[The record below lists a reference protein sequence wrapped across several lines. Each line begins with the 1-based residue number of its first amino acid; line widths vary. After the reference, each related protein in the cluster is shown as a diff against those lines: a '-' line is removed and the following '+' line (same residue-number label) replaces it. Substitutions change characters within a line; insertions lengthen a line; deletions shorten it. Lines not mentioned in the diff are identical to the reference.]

1 MITKF
6 LVNSLKEIYHQAK
19 QAGAESIEITNED
32 REIEV
37 YLVVGNTG
45 IGKID
50 NSMKD
55 ALYKLRKKDTVELKR
70 MLDASKVRYREYEY
84 FGEWAFKLIITIKHE
99 VDHKKHG

>member
-6 LVNSLKEIYHQAK
+6 LVNSLKEFYQQAK
-19 QAGAESIEITNED
+19 QAGADSIEITNED
-32 REIEV
+32 KDIEI
-37 YLVVGNTG
+37 YLIVGNTG

-70 MLDASKVRYREYEY
+70 LLDASKVRYREYEY
-84 FGEWAFKLIITIKHE
+84 FGEWAFKLTITI
-99 VDHKKHG
+99 

>member
-6 LVNSLKEIYHQAK
+6 LVNSLKEIYHEAK
-19 QAGAESIEITNED
+19 QAGADSIEITNED
-32 REIEV
+32 NDIEV
-37 YLVVGNTG
+37 YLMVGATG

-70 MLDASKVRYREYEY
+70 MLSASKVRYKEYEH
-84 FGEWAFKLIITIKHE
+84 FGEWAYKLIITI
-99 VDHKKHG
+99 